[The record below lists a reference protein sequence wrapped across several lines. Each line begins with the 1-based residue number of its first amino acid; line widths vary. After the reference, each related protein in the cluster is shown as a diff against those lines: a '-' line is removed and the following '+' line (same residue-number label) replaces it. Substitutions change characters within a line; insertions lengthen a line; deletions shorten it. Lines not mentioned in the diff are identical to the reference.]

1 MSSDSGTAG
10 ITRDYARAA
19 MTDPVE
25 VARRLKAARWLAGGV
40 DTKGKPVQLKV
51 SELAQRES
59 LVQNR
64 ITSNRIEEFEQLV
77 AVARPMELEKIAQA
91 LGLRQDYF
99 TVERGAASEGL
110 LEALYL
116 GVSEEAALAET
127 LARDLTDDDINRA
140 SALVG
145 RRVLEAARAARQAR
159 EQGRPGQV
167 LPDRPDQAAGGV
179 AG

>member
-1 MSSDSGTAG
+1 MSSYSGSAG
-10 ITRDYARAA
+10 ITRDYSRAA

-40 DTKGKPVQLKV
+40 DPKGKPVQLKV
-51 SELAQRES
+51 SELAQRDP
-59 LVQNR
+59 LPQNR

-91 LGLRQDYF
+91 LDLRQDYF
-99 TVERGAASEGL
+99 VIERGAAADGL
-110 LEALYL
+110 LQALYL

-127 LARDLTDDDINRA
+127 LARDPTDEDINQA
-140 SALVG
+140 AALVG

-159 EQGRPGQV
+159 APGQ
-167 LPDRPDQAAGGV
+167 LRPAAPDRPDQAAGGAV
-179 AG
+179 